1 MLPQFYKV
9 LPPPMRTINVV
20 VNKRHHFLN
29 PFHFHPELEIS
40 LILKSSGIRFVGD
53 SVEAFQAGDLVFI
66 GSSIPHCWRNDHSC
80 LHDPLHEAEMLTIH
94 FSRSFV
100 GEAFYQ
106 LPECGL
112 INEFLDKARLGVR
125 ITGQTQQDISSHLLS
140 LGHQD
145 GINRIITLLT
155 ILERLSR
162 SDEIVPLAS
171 PGFVNA
177 YSDQGTER
185 INQVY
190 LHVINNLSN
199 NIPLREVASLTNLS
213 ETAFC
218 RYFKAKTGKSFS
230 TFLNQIRIG
239 YACKLLIE
247 SPQSITQIAY
257 DSGYNSLANFI
268 IQFKG
273 IMQQTPRQY
282 QLKFRLLKND
292 SKDFLP

>member
-9 LPPPMRTINVV
+9 LTPPMRTINVV
-20 VNKRHHFLN
+20 MHKRHHFLH

-40 LILKSSGIRFVGD
+40 LILKSTGLRFVGD
-53 SVEAFQAGDLVFI
+53 SVEAFEAGDLVFI
-66 GSSIPHCWRNDHSC
+66 GSSIPHCWRNDNSC
-80 LHDPLHEAEMLTIH
+80 LNDPLHEAKMLTIH
-94 FSRSFV
+94 FSRSFI

-106 LPECGL
+106 LPECGP
-112 INEFLDKARLGVR
+112 INDFLDKARLGVR
-125 ITGQTQQDISSHLLS
+125 ITGQTQQEISSYLLS
-140 LGHQD
+140 LRHQE
-145 GINRIITLLT
+145 GINRIITLLV

-162 SDEIVPLAS
+162 STEIFPLAS
-171 PGFVNA
+171 AGFVNA

-230 TFLNQIRIG
+230 TFLNEIRIG

-268 IQFKG
+268 VQFKR

-282 QLKFRLLKND
+282 QSKFRL
-292 SKDFLP
+292 

>member
-1 MLPQFYKV
+1 
-9 LPPPMRTINVV
+9 
-20 VNKRHHFLN
+20 
-29 PFHFHPELEIS
+29 
-40 LILKSSGIRFVGD
+40 
-53 SVEAFQAGDLVFI
+53 
-66 GSSIPHCWRNDHSC
+66 
-80 LHDPLHEAEMLTIH
+80 MLTVH

-112 INEFLDKARLGVR
+112 INDFLDKARLGIR
-125 ITGQTQQDISSHLLS
+125 ITGQTQQEISSYLLS
-140 LGHQD
+140 LRYQD

-171 PGFVNA
+171 AGFVNA

-218 RYFKAKTGKSFS
+218 RYFKAKTGKPFS
-230 TFLNQIRIG
+230 TFLNEIRIG

-268 IQFKG
+268 VQFKR

-282 QLKFRLLKND
+282 QSKFR
-292 SKDFLP
+292 

>member
-1 MLPQFYKV
+1 
-9 LPPPMRTINVV
+9 MRSINVV

-40 LILKSSGIRFVGD
+40 LILKSSGLRFVGD
-53 SVEAFQAGDLVFI
+53 SVEAFEAGDLVFI
-66 GSSIPHCWRNDHSC
+66 GSNIPHCWRNDNWC
-80 LHDPLHEAEMLTIH
+80 LHDPQHVAEMLTVH
-94 FSRSFV
+94 FCRSFI
-100 GEAFYQ
+100 GDGFYQ

-112 INEFLDKARLGVR
+112 INDFLDKARLGVR
-125 ITGQTQQDISSHLLS
+125 ITGHTQQEVRNLLLS

-145 GINRIITLLT
+145 GINRIITLLS
-155 ILERLSR
+155 IIERMSR
-162 SDEIVPLAS
+162 SNEIVPLAS
-171 PGFVNA
+171 AGFVNA
-177 YSDQGTER
+177 YSDKGSER
-185 INQVY
+185 INLVY

-218 RYFKAKTGKSFS
+218 RYFKSKTGKSFS
-230 TFLNQIRIG
+230 TFLNEIRIG

-247 SPQSITQIAY
+247 SPESITQIGY

-268 IQFKG
+268 IQFKR

-282 QLKFRLLKND
+282 QSQFRLLKNG
-292 SKDFLP
+292 S